1 MVPQRKLPAEQ
12 PGPGE
17 VPDMSNAIPFR
28 SARGAG
34 SSKVL
39 PLHRRPPG
47 ARRQASAAELQAMDP
62 AQCIQRAYYLEARKG
77 FATDSALAEAMGV
90 NRSQVSRWAQGR
102 AAHAD
107 NAWLLRDLAAT
118 VSRLADYY
126 NPATIGRWL
135 FGANPD
141 LGGEQPMTLLRQG
154 RLPEVLMV
162 LEAQTSGA
170 FG

>member
-1 MVPQRKLPAEQ
+1 MVPQRKLLPEQ

-17 VPDMSNAIPFR
+17 VPDMSNAISLRPALR
-28 SARGAG
+28 AA

-47 ARRQASAAELQAMDP
+47 ARRQAAAELQALDP

-102 AAHAD
+102 AAHAE
-107 NAWLLRDLAAT
+107 NAWLLRDLATT

-126 NPATIGRWL
+126 NPGTIGRWL
-135 FGANPD
+135 FSGNPD
-141 LGGEQPMTLLRQG
+141 LDGQQPMVLLRQG
-154 RLPEVLMV
+154 RLPEVLMA

>member
-1 MVPQRKLPAEQ
+1 MVPQRKLPPEQ

-17 VPDMSNAIPFR
+17 VPDMSNAISLRPAPR
-28 SARGAG
+28 AA

-47 ARRQASAAELQAMDP
+47 ARKQATAELQALDP

-102 AAHAD
+102 AAHAE
-107 NAWLLRDLAAT
+107 NAWLLRDLATT

-126 NPATIGRWL
+126 NPGTIGRWL
-135 FGANPD
+135 FSGNPD
-141 LGGEQPMTLLRQG
+141 LGGEKPMVLLRQG
-154 RLPEVLMV
+154 RLPEVLMA